1 MTSLISLHQRQ
12 VVAFPAG
19 DPAGQL
25 GGGEAGFHQLA
36 SVGASGLAQS
46 VDQNDGLGLVLF
58 QLADA
63 RSQLVLRNVDRANDM
78 AGGVIFRRTDVHHHA
93 CVLVDQCGQFAGAQA
108 FTAAL
113 HRVRQ
118 QQSQQYDEDTD
129 KNVVVS
135 GKFNQVSN
143 HRRRFQGVKMS
154 ASIHS
159 P

>member
-1 MTSLISLHQRQ
+1 MGAGSLTQ
-12 VVAFPAG
+12 G
-19 DPAGQL
+19 
-25 GGGEAGFHQLA
+25 
-36 SVGASGLAQS
+36 
-46 VDQNDGLGLVLF
+46 VDQNDGLGLVFF
-58 QLADA
+58 QLADTGG
-63 RSQLVLRNVDRANDM
+63 QFVLGNVHRANDVT
-78 AGGVIFRRTDVHHHA
+78 GGVFLARTDVHHHA
-93 CVLVDQCGQFAGAQA
+93 GVLVDQCGQLAGTQA

-113 HRVRQ
+113 HRMRQ

-159 P
+159 HYGGPNPVRR